1 MNIKQ
6 LLYGISTY
14 LPGLSR
20 FHSKGTSGTNSARYC
35 YAVWMRHLVMANKSG
50 LIMSPPKIVGEL
62 GPGDS
67 IGIGLAALLSGA
79 EMYYGMDVVEH
90 ASLQQ
95 NIKILD
101 ELVDLFRRRENIPD
115 EREFINLRPHLD
127 SYKFPSQLLTDDGLA
142 SYLSEGRIKQIRN
155 SLEDCNSK
163 MSMIRYAAP
172 WYSANLIEKESF
184 DMIYSQ
190 AVVEHV
196 DDLRGAYQAMCLWL
210 KPKGF
215 ISHRID
221 FKCHGLA
228 DSWNGHWTFSDL
240 TWRLMRGRRAYLL
253 NREPH
258 STHTKLLREAGFE
271 IVCDE
276 KIEMPSK
283 IRHEQLAAPFKN
295 MLVEDMVISG
305 AFVQAVK
312 SRDPNNAFNDL
323 KHN

>member
-20 FHSKGTSGTNSARYC
+20 FHSKGTGGTNSARYC
-35 YAVWMRHLVMANKSG
+35 YAVWLRHLLMANKNG
-50 LIMSPPKIVGEL
+50 LLLSPPKVVGEL

-79 EMYYGMDVVEH
+79 EMYYGIDVVQH
-90 ASLQQ
+90 ASSQQ

-101 ELVDLFRRRENIPD
+101 ELVDLFRRKENIPD
-115 EREFINLRPHLD
+115 ELEFINLKPHLD
-127 SYKFPSQLLTDDGLA
+127 SSEFPSHILTDERLVP
-142 SYLSEGRIKQIRN
+142 YLSKDRIKRIRN
-155 SLEDCNSK
+155 SLENYNIK
-163 MSMIRYAAP
+163 GSMIRYAAP
-172 WYSANLIEKESF
+172 WYNANLIEKESV
-184 DMIYSQ
+184 DMICSQ
-190 AVVEHV
+190 AVLEHV
-196 DDLRGAYQAMCLWL
+196 DDLRDVYQAMCKWL
-210 KPKGF
+210 KPKGC
-215 ISHRID
+215 ISHQID

-228 DSWNGHWTFSDL
+228 DSWNGHWAFSDF

-258 STHTKLLREAGFE
+258 STHIRLLKEAGFE

-283 IRHEQLAAPFKN
+283 IRPEQFAARFKN
-295 MLVEDMVISG
+295 ISTEDMIISG
-305 AFVQAVK
+305 AFVQAIK
-312 SRDPNNAFNDL
+312 RESC
-323 KHN
+323 